1 MKAAIIGFG
10 KMGQAIAKGW
20 IDKKVFNPEDILASS
35 GSYDRLMDA
44 CEKLNTTPMPS
55 NAEAIANADVVIL
68 AVKPKM
74 IADAMQECRDLLAAS
89 DKWIVSVAWG
99 IDCEEIEKL
108 LPGSHHISTIPNT
121 AIEAGCG
128 IMIYENQSTL
138 TQDQKALFVELFEPV
153 SMLVEIPKAQ
163 MNIAG
168 ILGGCAPAFTEM
180 YLEALGDAGVAYGL
194 KREQAYEIAA
204 KMIEGVGV
212 LYLNQKNHPGMMKD
226 DVCSPGGST
235 IRGVMQL
242 EKEGFRSA
250 VISAVQAIA
259 DPKK

>member
-1 MKAAIIGFG
+1 
-10 KMGQAIAKGW
+10 
-20 IDKKVFNPEDILASS
+20 
-35 GSYDRLMDA
+35 MDA

-99 IDCEEIEKL
+99 IDCEELEKL

-138 TQDQKALFVELFEPV
+138 TQDQKLCL
-153 SMLVEIPKAQ
+153 
-163 MNIAG
+163 
-168 ILGGCAPAFTEM
+168 
-180 YLEALGDAGVAYGL
+180 
-194 KREQAYEIAA
+194 
-204 KMIEGVGV
+204 
-212 LYLNQKNHPGMMKD
+212 LNCLNWYRCWWKYQKHK
-226 DVCSPGGST
+226 
-235 IRGVMQL
+235 
-242 EKEGFRSA
+242 
-250 VISAVQAIA
+250 
-259 DPKK
+259 